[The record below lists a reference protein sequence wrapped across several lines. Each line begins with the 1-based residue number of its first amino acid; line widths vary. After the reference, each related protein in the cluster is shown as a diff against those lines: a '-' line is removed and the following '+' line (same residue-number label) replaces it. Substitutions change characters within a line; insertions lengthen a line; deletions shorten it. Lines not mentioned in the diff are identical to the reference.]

1 MSKKLYIYLP
11 PSYCSLDLKI
21 LLNEKD
27 YDPYLAPFDQ
37 LYEHI
42 AVPHNDVI
50 NWLYDNFDIWI
61 YAYKELDKWVV
72 SANYVNKHKTHI
84 TEPIISNQ
92 PDRDKVYDLALIKVI
107 SEML

>member
-50 NWLYDNFDIWI
+50 YWLYDNFNIWV
-61 YAYKELDKWVV
+61 YSHRKSDKWII
-72 SANYVNKHKTHI
+72 SIDYVNKKGIHTN
-84 TEPIISNQ
+84 EPLVTNQ
-92 PDRDKVYDLALIKVI
+92 SDREKAYDAALIKVL